1 VRQARDAQIYGAG
14 LALVEVPDLQTFT
27 RGVRP
32 QKDSLRLRSKPQLDQ
47 WTYERDTVAP
57 VDQDQIR
64 PNEMGADA
72 DRLVPGDERGE
83 LGRFRV
89 VFVLVRSS
97 PSGYSGS
104 VTYGSSPR
112 TLPQR

>member
-32 QKDSLRLRSKPQLDQ
+32 QKDSLGLRSKPQLDQ

-57 VDQDQIR
+57 VVKIR
-64 PNEMGADA
+64 F
-72 DRLVPGDERGE
+72 
-83 LGRFRV
+83 GRTGWGRTLIGLCLAMSAASWAAFRV

-97 PSGYSGS
+97 PGGYSGS
-104 VTYGSSPR
+104 VTYGSTPR